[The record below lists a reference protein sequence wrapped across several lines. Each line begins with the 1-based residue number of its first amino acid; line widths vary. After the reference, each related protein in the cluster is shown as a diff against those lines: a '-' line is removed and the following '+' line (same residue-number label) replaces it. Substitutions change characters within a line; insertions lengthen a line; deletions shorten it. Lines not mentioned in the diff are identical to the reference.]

1 MNPPDRSGET
11 PGETTSSVGPKPLV
25 RGPDWLRILRVRLAL
40 PFIALTTLVL
50 IVLYL
55 VISESTERI
64 YIDRLRDELVD
75 QANLVAFS
83 IARVSEDGGSTTEL
97 SELFDHLSQ
106 LSDARLTLIGPH
118 GDVIADS
125 QADPSLMENHNSRPE
140 VMEARR
146 SVSGDAARAS
156 STVEERLLYVAVL
169 VPESNGQVLRLAVPL
184 GDVEATVSA
193 AQRSIVA
200 AVAFV
205 IAASIIASWVIA
217 GRLAR
222 PLQQLHDQA
231 KGVAT
236 GDFSS
241 RVALTGSVEIDAV
254 ADAFNTMTAGL
265 ERSLQEQEK
274 TSVRLEAV
282 MEGLADGVVLTDENG
297 LVLRMNRSAQA
308 LLGTDE
314 RSAQGRPFVQVARD
328 HEMAQVLG
336 SALRGKKNP
345 SLTVVYGMDRLAI
358 LVSARTVEGAHERLG
373 LVVLRDV
380 SELRRLETVRR
391 EFVANVSHELRT
403 PLTSI
408 RALVE
413 TLGAGVVEEEEMA
426 RYFLGRIVGEVNR
439 LNALVEDLLD
449 FARLEAGRSP
459 LQLETVDLGE
469 VVRAGAD
476 RLRTQIDRV
485 ELSFVVNVE
494 DDLPQIEIDARRMEQ
509 VLLNL
514 VHNAIKFTP
523 AGGEIVISVW
533 RKKGEIAV
541 EVRDTGIGIAPEE
554 LDRLFERFYK
564 SDKARHSKGTG
575 LGLAIAKNIVQLH
588 GGEITVSSAPGEGSA
603 FTFTLPIRRKKA
615 RKRARR
621 HALGLA

>member
-1 MNPPDRSGET
+1 M
-11 PGETTSSVGPKPLV
+11 PKTLH
-25 RGPDWLRILRVRLAL
+25 RGPNWLRILRVRLAL

-50 IVLYL
+50 IVLYV

-64 YIDRLRDELVD
+64 YVDRLRDELVS
-75 QANLVAFS
+75 QANLTAFS
-83 IARVSEDGGSTTEL
+83 ITRALEDGGSTTEL
-97 SELFDHLSQ
+97 SGLIENLSR
-106 LSDARLTLIGPH
+106 LGDVRLTVIGPD

-125 QADPSLMENHNSRPE
+125 QADASLMENHNSRPE
-140 VMEARR
+140 IIQARR
-146 SVSGDAARAS
+146 SGSGDAARAS
-156 STVEERLLYVAVL
+156 STVEERFLYVAVL

-193 AQRSIVA
+193 AQRSILA

-205 IAASIIASWVIA
+205 IAASIIAAWIIA

-222 PLQQLHDQA
+222 PLQQLRDQA
-231 KGVAT
+231 KGVDT

-254 ADAFNTMTAGL
+254 VDAFNTMTAGL

-274 TSVRLEAV
+274 TSVRLQAI
-282 MEGLADGVVLTDENG
+282 MEGLADGVVLTDEHG

-314 RSAQGRPFVQVARD
+314 RSAEGRPFVQVTRD

-345 SLTVVYGMDRLAI
+345 SSTVVFGMERLAI

-413 TLGAGVVEEEEMA
+413 TLEAGMVEEEEMA
-426 RYFLGRIVGEVNR
+426 RDFLGRIVGEVNR

-476 RLRTQIDRV
+476 RLRTQIEQA
-485 ELSFVVNVE
+485 ELSLIVNVE
-494 DDLPQIEIDARRMEQ
+494 DALPQVEIDTRRMEQ

-514 VHNAIKFTP
+514 IHNAFKFTP

-533 RKKGEIAV
+533 RKKGKIAV
-541 EVRDTGIGIAPEE
+541 EVRDTGIGIDPEE

-564 SDKARHSKGTG
+564 SDKARHSEGTG
-575 LGLAIAKNIVQLH
+575 LGLGIAKNIVQLH

>member
-11 PGETTSSVGPKPLV
+11 PGETTSSSGPKSLV
-25 RGPDWLRILRVRLAL
+25 WGPDWLRILRVRLAL

-97 SELFDHLSQ
+97 SELVDHLSQ
-106 LSDARLTLIGPH
+106 LSVARLTLIGPD
-118 GDVIADS
+118 GGVIADS

-146 SVSGDAARAS
+146 SGSGDAARAS

-205 IAASIIASWVIA
+205 IAASIIAAWVIA

-222 PLQQLHDQA
+222 PLQQLRDQA

-241 RVALTGSVEIDAV
+241 RAALTGSVEIDAV
-254 ADAFNTMTAGL
+254 ADAFNTMIAGL

-336 SALRGKKNP
+336 SALRGKRNP
-345 SLTVVYGMDRLAI
+345 SLTVVYGMERLAI
-358 LVSARTVEGAHERLG
+358 LVAARTVEGAHERLG

-413 TLGAGVVEEEEMA
+413 TLEGGMVVEEEMA
-426 RYFLGRIVGEVNR
+426 RDFLGRIVGEVNR

-469 VVRAGAD
+469 VVRAGAE
-476 RLRTQIDRV
+476 RLRTQIERA
-485 ELSFVVNVE
+485 ELSLVVNVE
-494 DDLPQIEIDARRMEQ
+494 DGLPQIGIDVRRMEQ

-523 AGGEIVISVW
+523 AGGAIVISVW

-541 EVRDTGIGIAPEE
+541 EVRDTGVGIAPEE
-554 LDRLFERFYK
+554 LDRLFEWFYK
-564 SDKARHSKGTG
+564 SDKARHSEGTG

-588 GGEITVSSAPGEGSA
+588 GGEITVSSAVGDGSA

-615 RKRARR
+615 RKRARL
-621 HALGLA
+621 HAIGLA

>member
-1 MNPPDRSGET
+1 MNSPDRSGET
-11 PGETTSSVGPKPLV
+11 PRETARSVVPKPLH
-25 RGPDWLRILRVRLAL
+25 RRPEWLHLLRVRLAL

-64 YIDRLRDELVD
+64 YIDRLHDELVS

-83 IARVSEDGGSTTEL
+83 ITRAPEVGGSTTEL
-97 SELFDHLSQ
+97 SALIDNLSR
-106 LSDARLTLIGPH
+106 LSDARLTVIGPD

-125 QADPSLMENHNSRPE
+125 QADASLMENHNSRPE
-140 VMEARR
+140 VIQARR
-146 SVSGDAARAS
+146 SGSGDAARVS
-156 STVEERLLYVAVL
+156 STVEERFLYVAVL

-184 GDVEATVSA
+184 DDVEATVSA
-193 AQRSIVA
+193 AQRSILA

-205 IAASIIASWVIA
+205 IVASIIAAWIIA

-222 PLQQLHDQA
+222 PLQQLRDQA

-265 ERSLQEQEK
+265 ELSLQEQEK
-274 TSVRLEAV
+274 TSVRLQAI

-314 RSAQGRPFVQVARD
+314 RSAQGRPFVQVTRD
-328 HEMAQVLG
+328 HEMARVLG

-345 SLTVVYGMDRLAI
+345 SSTVVFGMERLVI

-413 TLGAGVVEEEEMA
+413 TLEGGVVEEEEMA
-426 RYFLGRIVGEVNR
+426 RDFLGRIVGEVNR

-476 RLRTQIDRV
+476 RLRTQIDRA

-494 DDLPQIEIDARRMEQ
+494 DDLPQVEIDARRMEQ

-514 VHNAIKFTP
+514 IHNAIKFTP

-564 SDKARHSKGTG
+564 SDRARHSVGTG

-588 GGEITVSSAPGEGSA
+588 GGEITVSSAPGEGST
-603 FTFTLPIRRKKA
+603 FTFTLPIRRKRA

-621 HALGLA
+621 HAIGLA